1 MTDFLEGINIVP
13 VYNALDLYADEKA
26 RLKTEGNIVDDFD
39 LLIGATSIVNK
50 MVLVTNN
57 VKHFGRMKNITIED
71 WTKKVR
77 FIRFAGFPPRQ
88 INALVRR
95 GGGLRWMRRGF
106 FWSHYP
112 GALPRVVTFQPAFG
126 GLVITSGFP
135 GLGRCPKL
143 KSFSPSGWPIHR

>member
-71 WTKKVR
+71 WTK
-77 FIRFAGFPPRQ
+77 
-88 INALVRR
+88 
-95 GGGLRWMRRGF
+95 
-106 FWSHYP
+106 
-112 GALPRVVTFQPAFG
+112 
-126 GLVITSGFP
+126 
-135 GLGRCPKL
+135 
-143 KSFSPSGWPIHR
+143 